1 MKKLLKK
8 DFLAE
13 VMTEIEHIKA
23 HATTQEVERLNISFF
38 DHNSPEHCIYG
49 QMTGHCKSERAKVLC
64 PKVYSGIGG
73 VSNSKWRKFSE
84 QNFDKLYGEYTPL
97 EKYLYMTKWLMHRG
111 IIRYLKGETQKLK
124 LV

>member
-1 MKKLLKK
+1 MKKILKK

-23 HATTQEVERLNISFF
+23 HATTQEIEKLNISFF
-38 DHNSPEHCIYG
+38 DHNSPYSCIYG
-49 QMTGHCKSERAKVLC
+49 QMTGNCHSDRAKELS
-64 PKVYSGIGG
+64 PKVYGYIGG
-73 VSNSKWRKFSE
+73 DSLLEWRNFRK
-84 QNFDKLYGEYTPL
+84 QNFESGEQYTSL
-97 EKYLYMTKWLMHRG
+97 EKYLYSGSWTIHRN